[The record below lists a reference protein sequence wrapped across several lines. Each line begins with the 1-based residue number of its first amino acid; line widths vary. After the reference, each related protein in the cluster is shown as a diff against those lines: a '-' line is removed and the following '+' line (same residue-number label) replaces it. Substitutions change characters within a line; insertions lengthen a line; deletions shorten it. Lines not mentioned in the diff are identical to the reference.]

1 MKAEIN
7 IALREFHSSIR
18 SKRFVV
24 TLASYLFMIFFFT
37 YSIRDELIQ
46 RAGQAEVAYTSLP
59 LTGVDGNMVITPLS
73 LSTTSNLSTILIFG
87 SILGIT
93 LGADS
98 INREIEE
105 GTIKVLLSHPLYRD
119 HLIIGKFLGNALS
132 LGLMISVGFVFSIA
146 YLLLLGIPIDG
157 ASLIRSLIAAFVTLV
172 YTTIFLS
179 IGLAF
184 SSILKRSEVSTL
196 VAIVF
201 VIFLILVY
209 PLVSPTLASKL
220 VGEKPYCPSGYNENK
235 KYDNK
240 IDSCI
245 AMKEWEKKRL
255 LWERRLLTL
264 TPTYHYGSLI
274 TYVFS
279 GDELTQDYIPLEE
292 SLSFGIASLLI
303 FLTELILPL
312 ALAYIRFATMDLK

>member
-18 SKRFVV
+18 SKRFVI

-119 HLIIGKFLGNALS
+119 HLITGKFLGNALS

-220 VGEKPYCPSGYNENK
+220 VGEKPCCPSEYNE
-235 KYDNK
+235 NK

-279 GDELTQDYIPLEE
+279 GDELTQDYVPLKE
-292 SLSFGIASLLI
+292 SLSFGVVSLLI